1 MYLLNS
7 DMVNLFKAVLVEKKI
22 EWKSKCKC
30 TKNICC
36 EILKKNISSLEK
48 IFAPYLYCVL
58 SEQGLCARTMMN
70 TCWNWDRM
78 LGMKGRAPGSCENIM
93 IIDKIIDKII
103 EI

>member
-1 MYLLNS
+1 M
-7 DMVNLFKAVLVEKKI
+7 
-22 EWKSKCKC
+22 
-30 TKNICC
+30 
-36 EILKKNISSLEK
+36 
-48 IFAPYLYCVL
+48 L

-93 IIDKIIDKII
+93 IIDQIIDKIIDKII